1 MSDASASGDLHVA
14 CLPSPLTL
22 LFVCTGNA
30 GRSQLA
36 QAFGRR
42 ALAARAEVLSAGVAP
57 WPELHPSAIEIFD
70 EEGLDLEGHA
80 PKSVEHYRDR
90 RPEVVVTIGEPARL
104 GLPEPLRRA
113 PLYRHWDI
121 ADPAEAPRSLVPM
134 AFRLA
139 SVTIQQRLELLLA
152 ELRSLGWLK
161 S

>member
-1 MSDASASGDLHVA
+1 MSDASVSGDPRDA
-14 CLPSPLTL
+14 YPPSLTL

-42 ALAARAEVLSAGVAP
+42 ALASRAEVLSAGVAP
-57 WPELHPSAIEIFD
+57 WPDLHPIAVDIFG
-70 EEGLDLEGHA
+70 EEGLDLDGHA

-90 RPEVVVTIGEPARL
+90 RPEVVVTIGEPARV

-113 PLYRHWDI
+113 PFYRHWDI
-121 ADPAEAPRSLVPM
+121 ADPAEAPQSLVPT

-139 SVTIQQRLELLLA
+139 SVTIQRRLDLLLA
-152 ELRSLGWLK
+152 ELRELGWLK